1 VVVKDKSLPIP
12 KYNILSNDFDYRVRK
27 DNIIMRFTKKM
38 KLATKIA
45 YTVTALLIV
54 IFVILIGFAV
64 ISSQNVIED
73 TISAEFNALSKSNGL
88 QVQQILDTAENAT
101 NDMRSYL
108 LKAYKQEEQELGKQA
123 NEGET
128 PSGKTAA
135 TKDDKA
141 STGKTATAAK
151 DTKATAAKDTKATAS
166 KTETTKDAKNST
178 GKATSAA
185 SKTVKSSTSAKKN
198 ESEQEKEKYIS
209 SIYNMEINKVKLD
222 AEKYLTETA
231 RNAAVN
237 NEDIIAVGAMFEP
250 YKFDKNIKSYSFYV
264 SETDADSVIRPFGVH
279 SEYSKEEY
287 YVKAVKQK
295 QTVFTEPYKFNGVTM
310 VSVSSPIIYNNDLKG
325 VILSDINVTNFSKVQ
340 SENKRYPSMYATIYN
355 GQGVIIYDSR
365 DIQNVGKNMSEFF
378 ADKDELAIV
387 QNDFAKGEAFS
398 NEATRAD
405 GKKITRYFTPIKAG
419 NTNWWA
425 MTALE
430 TSDMNQA
437 VTKNTIGMS
446 VMALIALV
454 LIVGTVAFV
463 LKRMLSP
470 IDNVVKAAEEISNG
484 NFDIHL
490 EAKSE
495 DEIGILI
502 KTFDNTAQTLKS
514 VIEDISNVLNSIADK
529 NLDVDTSVN
538 YVGDLEKIDIS
549 IKNIIKN
556 LNEIMGNI
564 NQSADQVA
572 SGSGQVSNGAQ
583 ALSQGATEQAS
594 SIEELSATITEIS
607 SQIKKNAENART
619 AREESTLAVKE
630 VEDSNQKMQEMIQ
643 AIGEISDKSGK
654 IGKIIK
660 TIEDIAFQT
669 NILALNAAVE
679 AARAGVAGRGF
690 AVVADEVRNLASKS
704 AEAAKNTTTLIEET
718 VLAVENGTK
727 IADIT
732 ANSMH
737 TVVDGVTKVTGLVD
751 DIAIASGEQADS
763 IAQVTQGVEQISNV
777 VQTNSATAEESA
789 AASEELTGQAQILKE
804 MVGGF
809 RFKGETQTETLPE
822 TELTWYEDDDEQN
835 EEVKTEYEEEMEEES
850 LESKY

>member
-1 VVVKDKSLPIP
+1 
-12 KYNILSNDFDYRVRK
+12 
-27 DNIIMRFTKKM
+27 MRFTKKM

>member
-1 VVVKDKSLPIP
+1 
-12 KYNILSNDFDYRVRK
+12 
-27 DNIIMRFTKKM
+27 MRFTKKM

-178 GKATSAA
+178 GKTTSAA

-198 ESEQEKEKYIS
+198 ESEQEKEKYVS

-340 SENKRYPSMYATIYN
+340 SENKRHPSMYATIYN
-355 GQGVIIYDSR
+355 GQGAIIYDSR

-502 KTFDNTAQTLKS
+502 KTFDNTAQTLKG

-835 EEVKTEYEEEMEEES
+835 EEVKTEYEEES